1 MTNDGSG
8 CAGTILGGV
17 LLALVLAVAVSMTG
31 LPAIDAGSLSWDTS
45 ATDMR
50 QQTER
55 LRIQEEQ
62 TTERLRIEEN
72 ADTQRTWALVIGL
85 VAVVGTAAAGAAYI
99 ASQHA
104 QRPVVVQPP
113 QLPAPPQEIIILLPH
128 LPGYQAEIIDGEWA
142 IANEREWM
150 RPDDARRLITMR

>member
-99 ASQHA
+99 ARQHA
-104 QRPVVVQPP
+104 QRPVVVQP
-113 QLPAPPQEIIILLPH
+113 QLPPVEVRVLLPH
-128 LPGYQAEIIDGEWA
+128 LPGYRAEIIDGEWA
-142 IANEREWM
+142 VANDAEWM